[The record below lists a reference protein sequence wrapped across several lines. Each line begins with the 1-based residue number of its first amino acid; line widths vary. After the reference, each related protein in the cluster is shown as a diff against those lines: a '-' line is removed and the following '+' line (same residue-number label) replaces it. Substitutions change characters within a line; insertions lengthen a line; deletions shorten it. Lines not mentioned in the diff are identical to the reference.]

1 MAESAVSIVL
11 GNVNALAVRETTM
24 LCCVTLEVE
33 LLKDELKRL
42 RGFLRDADNKW
53 RRGDESTAVLVGQ
66 IREVA
71 YDADNAIEAAE
82 YMQKRNRLKKGFMGT
97 ISRYAR
103 LPSDLT
109 NLHKVGVEIQRI
121 KRKISDIFESAN
133 RLKIVDLGNTSTEN
147 LQVDGELPQEY
158 GPMHQNFEDVVMVGF
173 EDDYQEIVGKLLDK
187 GDSLSVVSL
196 VAMGGAG
203 KTTLARKFYTSTSAK
218 QHFEIVSWVTV
229 SQKYKGIDL
238 LKDILK
244 QITGSTFR
252 SADQMQEYE
261 VAKMIHDFLS
271 QKRYLVVLDDVWE
284 TDTWE
289 ILNRTTRAFPDA
301 ENGSRILI
309 TTRKEDVANHVQM
322 PTHVH
327 PLKKLDEQKSWELF
341 SSKALPS
348 YKRSVIHDVDE
359 FEKLGRKLARK
370 CGGLPLELAVLG
382 GYLSKNLN
390 AQTWSDILLDWPS
403 TKNEQMMRNMLA
415 RSYWDLPN
423 HYLRSC
429 FLYIAA
435 FPEDSMVYV
444 SDLTQLWIAES
455 FIPHIPNHTLEETAY
470 KYVTEL
476 VERSLVHAV
485 ETSMGGGRIAIIR
498 IHDIL
503 HDWCKEEARQDG
515 FLDGV
520 DKTTGRAGA
529 QLSSANLA
537 SYRSTF
543 QSLSNV
549 ILPGAPNVRT
559 LFGFQLESVSLPRL
573 RFLRVLY
580 IEGSTLRDFSTV
592 IGGCIHLR
600 YLKLHCCG
608 GVMLPSSI
616 GQLLYLQTIDLR
628 DTKLDSQVPQSL
640 WEIPTLRH
648 VYLTDGFSPPP
659 PARSVRQQHK
669 ELQTLFWDV
678 SDVGSECCYH
688 DMEILLG
695 QMGQLTTLFLVMS
708 PMPSEVFNILAHMP
722 HLVDISLS
730 NFGVLDKLPAELPRG
745 VKRLRLCAHVIKQDP
760 MPILEKLHYLVV
772 LDLSGY
778 EGQTMFC
785 SAQGFPRLQELK
797 LVGFSTDD
805 WRIEVGAMPKLS
817 DLTLRECNRKLPEGF
832 LHLPSLNHLMLYRMP
847 QISEDDNTLKELERK
862 GCQVHTYIA

>member
-1 MAESAVSIVL
+1 MAESAISIVL

-97 ISRYAR
+97 ISRYSR
-103 LPSDLT
+103 LQSDLT
-109 NLHKVGVEIQRI
+109 NLHKVGVEIQCI

-252 SADQMQEYE
+252 SADQMQEF
-261 VAKMIHDFLS
+261 VAKPYHHTKGMS
-271 QKRYLVVLDDVWE
+271 YMMWM
-284 TDTWE
+284 
-289 ILNRTTRAFPDA
+289 
-301 ENGSRILI
+301 S
-309 TTRKEDVANHVQM
+309 
-322 PTHVH
+322 
-327 PLKKLDEQKSWELF
+327 LKN
-341 SSKALPS
+341 
-348 YKRSVIHDVDE
+348 
-359 FEKLGRKLARK
+359 LGESLQ
-370 CGGLPLELAVLG
+370 GNVMD
-382 GYLSKNLN
+382 YLSKNLN

-403 TKNEQMMRNMLA
+403 TKNEQMI
-415 RSYWDLPN
+415 
-423 HYLRSC
+423 SC

-476 VERSLVHAV
+476 VQRSLVQVV
-485 ETSMGGGRIAIIR
+485 ERSMAGGRIEIIR
-498 IHDIL
+498 IHDTF
-503 HDWCKEEARQDG
+503 HDWCTEEARQDG

-580 IEGSTLRDFSTV
+580 IGGSTLRDFSKV

-600 YLKLHCCG
+600 CLKLRHCK
-608 GVMLPSSI
+608 GVSLPSSM
-616 GQLLYLQTIDLR
+616 GQLLYLQTLDLIDSE
-628 DTKLDSQVPQSL
+628 LDSQFYN
-640 WEIPTLRH
+640 

-669 ELQTLFWDV
+669 ELQTLFWDI
-678 SDVGSECCYH
+678 SHVGGKCCYH

-695 QMGQLTTLFLVMS
+695 QMGQLTTLLLVMS
-708 PMPSEVFNILAHMP
+708 PMPSEVFNILADMP
-722 HLVDISLS
+722 RLVDISLGE
-730 NFGVLDKLPAELPRG
+730 FGVLDKLPAELPRG
-745 VKRLRLCAHVIKQDP
+745 VKRLRLCAYVIKQDP
-760 MPILEKLHYLVV
+760 MQILEKLHYLVV
-772 LDLSGY
+772 LELSGY

-817 DLTLRECNRKLPEGF
+817 DLTLRECDKMSELPEGF
-832 LHLPSLNHLMLYRMP
+832 LHLPSLNHLMLYKMP
-847 QISEDDNTLKELERK
+847 QIPKDDNTLKELERK
-862 GCQVHTYIA
+862 GCQVESL